1 MWGLPAPNQTMSK
14 RYFSMKTLL
23 VTIVAMLLCAP
34 AFAASENA
42 AVVLK
47 DADHPV
53 GCFYG
58 GFGFPLFTEDEI
70 HTVAT
75 KNGNVKLICHF
86 DVPEGFEPAKTMKNS
101 GFGCGIYLPDG
112 STFTD
117 DTRAMMNPG
126 GRAKLTCTIHP
137 DD

>member
-1 MWGLPAPNQTMSK
+1 
-14 RYFSMKTLL
+14 MKTLL
-23 VTIVAMLLCAP
+23 IIIAAVLLCAP

-47 DADHPV
+47 DYDHAT
-53 GCFYG
+53 GCYYG
-58 GFGFPLFTEDEI
+58 GFGFPVFTEDEI

-75 KNGNVKLICHF
+75 KKGNVTLICHF
-86 DVPEGFEPAKTMKNS
+86 DVPEGFEPDKVMKNS

-112 STFTD
+112 GTSTY

-126 GRAKLTCTIHP
+126 GRAKLTCTFHP
-137 DD
+137 SD